1 MLRRPGRLFPRLAPI
16 LAALALMAVD
26 PGAASAQVRFGPV
39 IRVND
44 KAVTQYEIDQRIL
57 LLRALGAPGDLARDA
72 RKNLIDERLQLQAA
86 EELGI
91 EATDE
96 MMQAGIDEYAQRANT
111 DAANFVAVM
120 KQNGVSEESLND
132 FVKAGV
138 LWREVARTRFAP
150 RSQVSEDEVDR
161 AMALAGTAGGARVLV
176 SEIIM
181 PARNAEELAVA
192 EARVAEI
199 SQLRSFDAFSD
210 AARRYSASRSAG
222 AGGRIDWLS
231 LSDLP
236 PQLRSE
242 VLTLP
247 AGGITDPLRIP
258 NAVAIFQLR
267 ALQELPP
274 KRPAT
279 VAVDY
284 AIFTLPGAG
293 EAEAR
298 ALASRVDTCDDF
310 YGEAK
315 GLPEERLLRET
326 RAPDDIPPD
335 IALELAKL
343 DDNEVSTALTRGDA
357 RLVLMLCG
365 RTTETAEGLDRG
377 AVRRQLAN
385 QRAAAYAEAYLAELK
400 ADAVIVDVR

>member
-1 MLRRPGRLFPRLAPI
+1 MLRRSGRLFPGLAPI
-16 LAALALMAVD
+16 LAALVLAAAD
-26 PGAASAQVRFGPV
+26 PGAAIAQSRFGPV

-44 KAVTQYEIDQRIL
+44 KAVTQYEINQRIL
-57 LLRALGAPGDLARDA
+57 LLRALGAPGDLAREA
-72 RKNLIDERLQLQAA
+72 RQKLIDERLQLQAA

-96 MMQAGIDEYAQRANT
+96 MLQAGIDEYAQRANT

-120 KQNGVSEESLND
+120 RQNGVSEESLND
-132 FVKAGV
+132 FVRAGV

-161 AMALAGTAGGARVLV
+161 ALALAGTAGGARVLV

-181 PARNAEELAVA
+181 PARNPEELAAA

-199 SQLRSFDAFSD
+199 SQLRGIDAFSN
-210 AARRYSASRSAG
+210 AARRYSASRSAE

-247 AGGITDPLRIP
+247 PGGITEPLRIP

-284 AIFTLPGAG
+284 TLFSLPGAT
-293 EAEAR
+293 EAEAQ
-298 ALASRVDTCDDF
+298 AMASRVDTCDDL

-326 RAPDDIPPD
+326 RAPADIPAD
-335 IALELAKL
+335 IALELARL

-365 RTTETAEGLDRG
+365 RTTETAESLDRG
-377 AVRRQLAN
+377 AVRRQLSN
-385 QRAAAYAEAYLAELK
+385 QRAAAYAEAYLAELR